1 MSISPAASGS
11 ALDSR
16 YTGQWCFFYSQNV
29 NCSND
34 HTYVSLCEARGTF
47 LFVLF
52 LEVEEPR
59 ELEL

>member
-29 NCSND
+29 KGRNPL
-34 HTYVSLCEARGTF
+34 Y
-47 LFVLF
+47 
-52 LEVEEPR
+52 
-59 ELEL
+59 ELVGN